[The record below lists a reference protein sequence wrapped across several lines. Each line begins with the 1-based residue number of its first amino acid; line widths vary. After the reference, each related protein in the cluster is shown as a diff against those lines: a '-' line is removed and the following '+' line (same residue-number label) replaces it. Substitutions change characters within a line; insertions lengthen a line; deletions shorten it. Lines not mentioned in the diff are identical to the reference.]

1 MHNLYDITRKL
12 ESVSALLTTI
22 ALVIIALTV
31 MLLAIKSAEY
41 ERRIKALEQAQQPK
55 LAFHACLWSSD
66 AAHLAQFRASPV
78 FLA

>member
-12 ESVSALLTTI
+12 ESVSELLATI
-22 ALVIIALTV
+22 ALVIVALTV
-31 MLLAIKSAEY
+31 MLLAITSAEH

-55 LAFHACLWSSD
+55 LAFHACPWSCD
-66 AAHLAQFRASPV
+66 AAYRAQFRSNPT